1 MITLKNIHKTFGK
14 KPYEVHAIR
23 GADLN
28 IEKGEAVAIFGP
40 SGSGKTTLLEIIGVL
55 SKITIGEYFIGNENV
70 SLMKDS
76 KKAYLRNSR
85 FGFVFQ
91 TFNLIPDM
99 TVYHNVE
106 VPLQYSKD
114 IKGKKKDLIKA
125 AIESVSLSH
134 KCWQVANKLSGGE
147 KQRASI
153 ARAIVLE
160 PDIILADEPT
170 GNLDSENGKI
180 VIDLLMDFWKRG
192 KTLILITHNESLAKK
207 FPRILKIFDGK
218 ITYDGPPENFI

>member
-125 AIESVSLSH
+125 AIESVS
-134 KCWQVANKLSGGE
+134 
-147 KQRASI
+147 
-153 ARAIVLE
+153 
-160 PDIILADEPT
+160 
-170 GNLDSENGKI
+170 
-180 VIDLLMDFWKRG
+180 
-192 KTLILITHNESLAKK
+192 
-207 FPRILKIFDGK
+207 
-218 ITYDGPPENFI
+218 